1 VDGRIRSALLST
13 VFRPR
18 PRLGIRGK
26 LVLLSVVILA
36 SVSFGFAALQLVL
49 SGRLVEE
56 DLRERAVAFGQ
67 EIAATIGD
75 RREFESG
82 ALLTR
87 QIARIL
93 EVRANVL
100 QLDILAFTDT
110 GTTIVATSDLRRRLP
125 FTRKEV
131 RQVADGAVVS
141 RLVRTAG
148 QRRWEVMAP
157 VTLEGRVAGAVGI
170 EFSLDRADAVG
181 ATVRRWA
188 LVSTAVSIVVMA
200 TLVSLAVWFVVSR
213 PMRRF
218 MDAVD
223 RVKAGETSV
232 TVPAE
237 RDDEFGLLAEHFNAM
252 MTRINSFSGELRAQ
266 VDGATAELDRR
277 YRELQR
283 LNAQMFA
290 LQQDL
295 SHAERL
301 ALAGRIMAEVAHE
314 VGTPLHSIAGHLELL
329 QADLPASVR
338 SGDIA
343 RRLSTIDTQLA
354 RVTEIIARLMDLTR
368 RAPGEPGPIDV
379 SRLVHE
385 TVAAIEPAVASAGLT
400 LDVSTASDLPAVL
413 GHPSQLQQ
421 VMMNL
426 LTNAMKATP
435 RGGRVRVLTSQV
447 NARDVCIEV
456 SDTGCGI
463 PAAHR
468 KLIFEPFFSTGVEGG
483 TGLGLFVS
491 SNIVQ
496 QHRGRIDVETEEGRG
511 STFRVTL
518 PVGSGP

>member
-1 VDGRIRSALLST
+1 VDRKLRSTLPGT
-13 VFRPR
+13 VFYRLP
-18 PRLGIRGK
+18 PLGIRAK
-26 LVLLSVVILA
+26 LVLLSVLILA
-36 SVSFGFAALQLVL
+36 SVSFGFAALQLAL
-49 SGRLVEE
+49 SGSLIEE

-82 ALLTR
+82 ALLAH

-100 QLDILAFTDT
+100 QLDILAFTDK
-110 GTTIVATSDLRRRLP
+110 GTTVVATSDVRRRLP

-131 RQVADGAVVS
+131 GQVADGAVVS
-141 RLVRTAG
+141 RLVRSAG

-157 VTLEGRVAGAVGI
+157 VTLEGRVAGAVGV
-170 EFSLDRADAVG
+170 EFSLNRADAVG
-181 ATVRRWA
+181 AKVRRWA
-188 LVSTAVSIVVMA
+188 LASTAISIVVMA
-200 TLVSLAVWFVVSR
+200 TLTSVAVWFVVSR

-218 MDAVD
+218 MDAID
-223 RVKAGETSV
+223 RVKAGDTSA

-237 RDDEFGLLAEHFNAM
+237 RDDEFGLLADHFNAM
-252 MTRINSFSGELRAQ
+252 MTRINSFSGELKAQ
-266 VDGATAELDRR
+266 VDAATAELDRR

-283 LNAQMFA
+283 LNAQLFR

-329 QADLPASVR
+329 QADLPESVR

-368 RAPGEPGPIDV
+368 RAPGEPGRIDV

-385 TVAAIEPAVASAGLT
+385 TVTAIEPAVANAGIA
-400 LDVSTASDLPAVL
+400 LDVSTVPDLPAVL

-421 VMMNL
+421 VMVNL

-435 RGGRVRVLTSQV
+435 RDGRVRVSTSQV
-447 NARDVCIEV
+447 SDRDVCIEV

-468 KLIFEPFFSTGVEGG
+468 KLIFEPFFSTGAEGG

-496 QHRGRIDVETEEGRG
+496 QHRGRIEVESEEGRG

-518 PVGSGP
+518 PIESAP